1 MIRVTGGCD
10 RDIDI
15 HKCDNVAEIVGAT
28 VPKLSERALGIKQS
42 EIRVMSVEC
51 ERVKGINLAQGIC
64 DTEVPPPVRQ
74 GAHEAIENGNNQ
86 YTRMDGIAGLR
97 QAIAKKMKRY
107 NRIERDPETE
117 VVVTGGST
125 GGYLSTCLALLE
137 AGDEVILF
145 QPYYGYHVHTLETLG
160 VTPRFV
166 NLQPPSWEFKKEE
179 LERAISARTKAIVV
193 NTPGNPSGKMFTR
206 EELGWIAEIASQHDL
221 FVITDEI
228 YEYFRYDG
236 REHISPATVDR
247 LRERTVTISGFSKTF
262 SVTGWRLGYVVAD
275 AKWTNAIKYFSD
287 LAYICGPSPL
297 QWGVMMGIDELGDE
311 FYDELNAE
319 YAQKRRLLCDTLH
332 EVGLTPF
339 EPQGSYYVLA
349 DASSLPGKDSKERAM
364 HLLHTA
370 GVATVPGES
379 FMKSGGETL
388 LRFCFA
394 KRMEELEEACRRL
407 EGVRANV

>member
-1 MIRVTGGCD
+1 
-10 RDIDI
+10 
-15 HKCDNVAEIVGAT
+15 
-28 VPKLSERALGIKQS
+28 
-42 EIRVMSVEC
+42 MSVEC

-97 QAIAKKMKRY
+97 QAIAKKMRRY
-107 NRIERDPETE
+107 NGIECDPETE

-125 GGYLSTCLALLE
+125 GAYLSTCLSLLE
-137 AGDEVILF
+137 GGDEVIVF
-145 QPYYGYHVHTLETLG
+145 QPYYGYHVHTLEALG

-166 NLQPPSWEFKKEE
+166 DLKPPSWKFAKGE
-179 LERAISARTKAIVV
+179 LERAISSKTKAIVV

-206 EELGWIAEIASQHDL
+206 EELGWIAEVAAARDL

-236 REHISPATVDR
+236 REHISPATVEGLRDR
-247 LRERTVTISGFSKTF
+247 TITISGFSKTF
-262 SVTGWRLGYVVAD
+262 SVTGWRLGYVVAS
-275 AKWTNAIKYFSD
+275 AKWTGAIRYFSD

-297 QWGVMMGIDELGDE
+297 QWGVMTGLDELGDE

-319 YAQKRRLLCDTLH
+319 YAKKRRLLCDTLH

-349 DASSLPGKDSKERAM
+349 DASSLPGRDSKERAM

-370 GVATVPGES
+370 GVATVPGEA

-394 KRMEELEEACRRL
+394 KKMEELEEACKRMER
-407 EGVRANV
+407 VKAKV